1 MVWNIFGL
9 LGGIAVFLS
18 GLKILAENFYQSLGG
33 GLKEKIRRVTKS
45 KCLSVLVGAGTTAI
59 MQSSVAVNMMVVSLA
74 ENSVISLS
82 SACAVIIGTNIGTTV
97 TAQIVSIT
105 SSESLIVTAIGS
117 LICFSGFCLSQIS
130 SQKFSSV
137 GKMLFGFGLVF
148 IGINIMGGYCETF
161 YDKSWFKN
169 FFLIKSPPISL
180 LNGFFI
186 TAACQSSSVVISML
200 VILSSS
206 GAVSVACAIY
216 MILGANIGSSVAVI
230 LASGKMSV
238 SGKRAAY
245 FNLVF
250 NAVGAAVA
258 FFITLLFQKPIEN
271 LFINT
276 SYSLGGAIANF
287 HTFFNLVSGVL
298 CIPFLDGLSKL
309 LEKSVDL
316 KKGKSDNQKIRRIC
330 E

>member
-18 GLKILAENFYQSLGG
+18 GLKILADNFYRSLGG
-33 GLKEKIRRVTKS
+33 GLKNKIRCVTKS
-45 KCLSVLVGAGTTAI
+45 KCLSVLVGAGTTAL

-74 ENSVISLS
+74 ENSVISLA

-97 TAQIVSIT
+97 TAQIVSLT
-105 SSESLIVTAIGS
+105 SSEGLIVTAIGS
-117 LICFSGFCLSQIS
+117 LICFAGFCLSQVS
-130 SQKFSSV
+130 APKFSSV
-137 GKMLFGFGLVF
+137 GKMLFGFGIVF
-148 IGINIMGGYCETF
+148 IGVNIMGGYCETF

-186 TAACQSSSVVISML
+186 TAVCQSSSVVISML

-238 SGKRAAY
+238 FGKRAAY

-250 NAVGAAVA
+250 NAVGAAVT
-258 FFITLLFQKPIEN
+258 FVITLLFEKPIEN
-271 LFINT
+271 LFIKT
-276 SYSLGGAIANF
+276 SFSLGGAIANF

-309 LEKSVDL
+309 LERTITE
-316 KKGKSDNQKIRRIC
+316 KGKNGDNKKIRRIY